1 MHMWLEV
8 MKSEHQKATGNDD
21 DIVFPRHNRVFIRSY
36 RLAAY
41 HQFNNW
47 TYSFLGRGNRR
58 VVSACE
64 VNAVCQQFSEA
75 DNVYSGLKMAG
86 LIFIISES
94 GCIHMI
100 VLI

>member
-1 MHMWLEV
+1 MTLY
-8 MKSEHQKATGNDD
+8 SLG
-21 DIVFPRHNRVFIRSY
+21 IVECLLSY

-64 VNAVCQQFSEA
+64 VNAVCLQFSEA
-75 DNVYSGLKMAG
+75 DNVYSGLRMAG
-86 LIFIISES
+86 LILIISES

-100 VLI
+100 VLALNYYDMIYAVTTL